1 MYSKIAWKFE
11 WFSILS
17 GFSQKEDFIIVCDKE
32 NASEQSRVEQSC
44 NCALAVPYGHEALET
59 EYHIR
64 DE

>member
-32 NASEQSRVEQSC
+32 NASEQSRAEQSR
-44 NCALAVPYGHEALET
+44 VE
-59 EYHIR
+59 
-64 DE
+64 